1 MLKESAAE
9 CLVSCHFHLDCRGH
23 LCGLHS
29 HLLHTDVKRTQSKA
43 LHYEDVEDDAHV
55 PTKDTVLRTLQNL
68 MALAGTAQ
76 NQERSS
82 LFHELVSS
90 LRALRNNTLGLIVSQ
105 MMQAS
110 TWLTWQALLQCGTP
124 GCTSVMLQTIR
135 TLNGVSLQVDVLVYG
150 LSLQANPD
158 AARVQDMLSM
168 AQYKQSKAIMYAL
181 ANTVK
186 K

>member
-1 MLKESAAE
+1 M
-9 CLVSCHFHLDCRGH
+9 SCHFHHDRRVH
-23 LCGLHS
+23 LCCLHS
-29 HLLHTDVKRTQSKA
+29 HLLHTDVKHTQGRA
-43 LHYEDVEDDAHV
+43 LHYEEAEDDAHV
-55 PTKDTVLRTLQNL
+55 QMKDTVLRTLQKL

-90 LRALRNNTLGLIVSQ
+90 LRALRNNTLGLVVSQ

-124 GCTSVMLQTIR
+124 GCTSVMLQMIK
-135 TLNGVSLQVDVLVYG
+135 TLDGVSLEVDALVYG
-150 LSLQANPD
+150 LSLQAKPD